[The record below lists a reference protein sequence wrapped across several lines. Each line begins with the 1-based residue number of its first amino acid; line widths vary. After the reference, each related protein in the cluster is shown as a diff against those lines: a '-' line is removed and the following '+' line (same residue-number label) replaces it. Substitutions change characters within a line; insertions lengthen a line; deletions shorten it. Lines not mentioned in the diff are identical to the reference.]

1 MMRASAARCVGVG
14 GDPRGRAESC
24 CGSVFEA
31 GAPLAKCNGVS
42 RKSIL
47 ESAGFSRTPQTK
59 KVPIPAGGQEPG
71 DADERVLGKIS
82 RHAAATT
89 FSPRSVPMNVVTSS
103 TKRTTIWRRECIVEH
118 SVKR

>member
-1 MMRASAARCVGVG
+1 MGVLNCAAVRSSRLVRPWPNATVYLEKHFRVG
-14 GDPRGRAESC
+14 GVTRAHHRQREYLFRL
-24 CGSVFEA
+24 VD
-31 GAPLAKCNGVS
+31 K
-42 RKSIL
+42 
-47 ESAGFSRTPQTK
+47 
-59 KVPIPAGGQEPG
+59 EPG
-71 DADERVLGKIS
+71 DRRADERVLGKIS